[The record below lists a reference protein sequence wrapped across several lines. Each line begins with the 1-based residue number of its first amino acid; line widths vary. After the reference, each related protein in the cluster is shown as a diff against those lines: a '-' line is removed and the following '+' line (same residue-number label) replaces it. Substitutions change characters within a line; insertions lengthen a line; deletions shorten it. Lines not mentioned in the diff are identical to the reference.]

1 MKRILPFFLLF
12 SFALLSRAQTYPQV
26 DAPVSMNMS
35 LPAELSGKGALNAKI
50 TLHYRA
56 GGKHQLRNNEF
67 TFELLD
73 EKGDQI
79 KQGLLFSVPSP
90 ELEIEGTDPIYSPK
104 IEFNTTANHAPLAKG
119 RHYRLLL
126 VVTGYGI
133 VPMANV
139 RSFTITE

>member
-1 MKRILPFFLLF
+1 
-12 SFALLSRAQTYPQV
+12 
-26 DAPVSMNMS
+26 
-35 LPAELSGKGALNAKI
+35 
-50 TLHYRA
+50 LHYRA

-79 KQGLLFSVPSP
+79 KQGLLFSHQSP
-90 ELEIEGTDPIYSPK
+90 ELEIEGTDPVYSPK

-119 RHYRLLL
+119 GHYKLLL

-139 RSFTITE
+139 RSFTITECCARDISASLTNKLASRLAFNRLFNMKRTLPFLLFEDHHQLIVRALGEG